1 MNRFLSMKRLSIL
14 FFGLFGVLVAGTLVF
29 QSYWLDPGE
38 RCEKGGKWY
47 DLESRTCATPIYIP
61 DITGRPA
68 GVTRAQASAAKNAEL
83 LGLEAEVAR
92 RQVAVNAEV
101 EKGRAELQA
110 QRSN

>member
-14 FFGLFGVLVAGTLVF
+14 FLGLFAVLVTGTLVF

-47 DLESRTCATPIYIP
+47 DVGSRTCATPIYIP

-68 GVTRAQASAAKNAEL
+68 GVTRAQASAAKNEEL
-83 LGLEAEVAR
+83 LKLEAEVAR
-92 RQVAVNAEV
+92 RQIAVNAEV
-101 EKGRAELQA
+101 ERGRAELKA
-110 QRSN
+110 REAN